1 VMVGYLCHPLF
12 GWRVEPAGVFKSLR
26 PWLSN
31 FSLFDKSAFRW
42 LVWAS
47 ATSVGLYWLVTLGTY
62 SPCFTQ
68 VLGEVH
74 DLAGFD
80 FEIRETD
87 CWHNPAVSVFV
98 AKAGHSTKTRL
109 FQYVRDTNPV
119 PAITLIGENTVLIS
133 LSSMEVEHCRRDR
146 WGPLRIKYDIGFVE
160 YPDYFRPAEC

>member
-1 VMVGYLCHPLF
+1 MLAKITLS
-12 GWRVEPAGVFKSLR
+12 SLSR
-26 PWLSN
+26 LSSVVAKAFHWLIGAAT
-31 FSLFDKSAFRW
+31 AFI
-42 LVWAS
+42 A
-47 ATSVGLYWLVTLGTY
+47 LYWLVKIGTY

-109 FQYVRDTNPV
+109 FQYVRGANPV
-119 PAITLIGENTVLIS
+119 PVITLVGKNTVQIS

-146 WGPLRIKYDIGFVE
+146 WGPLRIKYGIGFVE
-160 YPDYFRPAEC
+160 YPGYFQPAEC

>member
-1 VMVGYLCHPLF
+1 MLAKITFSSLSRLSSVAAKAFHWLIG
-12 GWRVEPAGVFKSLR
+12 AATVFI
-26 PWLSN
+26 
-31 FSLFDKSAFRW
+31 A
-42 LVWAS
+42 
-47 ATSVGLYWLVTLGTY
+47 LYWLVEIGTY

-109 FQYVRDTNPV
+109 FQYVRDANPV
-119 PAITLIGENTVLIS
+119 PVITLVGKNTVQIS

-160 YPDYFRPAEC
+160 YPGYFQPAEC